1 MDIRHL
7 RYFLVLAEEL
17 HFGHAARR
25 LLISQPPLSVSIR
38 QLEESIGARLFERS
52 HQQVRLTDAGQAL
65 IPAARA
71 LIAGMNTAMEQVR
84 DISNGV
90 TGHLRVGFVGALLY
104 QGLPALLQRFQQQ
117 RPGLRLSLL
126 ELNTREQ
133 LSDLLHG
140 GLDVGFVHHCQLPA
154 GIAARRFSR
163 DRIALCLPQQHPLAG
178 QPKVGLT
185 QLRGEH
191 FVVFSRALS
200 PFYYDR
206 IQSLLL
212 AASIDA
218 DARCEARHW
227 LSVIALV
234 AKGFGV
240 ALVPASLEH
249 AAMAGV
255 TFVQLDCA
263 VTQSEGWCVWK
274 KDDPRPLLA
283 ALTAM
288 LPPHLAEDGERGQ

>member
-17 HFGHAARR
+17 HFGHAASR

-52 HQQVRLTDAGQAL
+52 HQQVRLTAAGQAL
-65 IPAARA
+65 IPAAQA
-71 LIAGMNTAMEQVR
+71 LITGMNTALDQVR
-84 DISNGV
+84 DISRGV

-104 QGLPALLQRFQQQ
+104 QGLPALLQDFQQQ

-126 ELNTREQ
+126 EMNTREQ
-133 LSDLLHG
+133 LSELLHG
-140 GLDVGFVHHCQLPA
+140 GLDVGFVHHCPLPA
-154 GIAARRFSR
+154 GIAAQRFTR
-163 DRIALCLPQQHPLAG
+163 DPIVLCLPQQHPLAG
-178 QPKVGLT
+178 LPTVGLA
-185 QLRGEH
+185 QLHGEH
-191 FVVFSRALS
+191 FVVFSRVLS

-206 IQSLLL
+206 IQSLLS

-218 DARCEARHW
+218 DTRCEARHW

-240 ALVPASLEH
+240 ALVPASLAH
-249 AAMAGV
+249 AAMDGV
-255 TFVQLDCA
+255 TFVPLDCA
-263 VTQSEGWCVWK
+263 VTPSEAWCIWK

-283 ALTAM
+283 ALIAM
-288 LPPHLAEDGERGQ
+288 LPPPPAGDEDR